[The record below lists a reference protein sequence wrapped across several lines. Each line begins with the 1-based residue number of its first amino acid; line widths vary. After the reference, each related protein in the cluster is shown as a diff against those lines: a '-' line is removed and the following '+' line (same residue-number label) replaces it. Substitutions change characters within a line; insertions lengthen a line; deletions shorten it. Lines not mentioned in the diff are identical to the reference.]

1 MKLFFSLTLFL
12 LTNSLFSQIKTDTI
26 FKTAETKVD
35 LSPSIIK
42 KINDRIEIC
51 KICVNHKH
59 VDAINKKNLILGY
72 GLQEN
77 HIDSLLNEYSD
88 LSKSKI
94 LLEFDALIYSS
105 YCETYEP
112 ITETYVLEFFYCDES
127 KAKECISILEQL
139 VADRENTE
147 MEPKEIKTDEALIG
161 IYSWFFIQ
169 NENRVYFVHRR
180 IEHDENNPITAIFKK
195 KIIPLLNE

>member
-12 LTNSLFSQIKTDTI
+12 LTNFLFSQIKTDTI

-35 LSPSIIK
+35 LSTSIIK
-42 KINDRIEIC
+42 KINDRIEISR
-51 KICVNHKH
+51 ICVNHKQ

-77 HIDSLLNEYSD
+77 HIDSLLNEYAD

-112 ITETYVLEFFYCDES
+112 ITETYVLEFFYCDDG
-127 KAKECISILEQL
+127 KAEDCIKILNRL
-139 VADRENTE
+139 VKDREIRE
-147 MEPKEIKTDEALIG
+147 MKSEEMIIG
-161 IYSWFFIQ
+161 SFNWFFIQ
-169 NENRVYFVHRR
+169 NRNRVYFVHRR
-180 IEHDENNPITAIFKK
+180 IPDEEKAPIT
-195 KIIPLLNE
+195 KILTEKILLLMD